1 MPFRLLTR
9 PSLHMLLAIVFG
21 TLLGVFSPGLA
32 VEMKPLSD
40 GFILVIGWLMP
51 LMMFLLV
58 VSGVSGLQAG
68 QRGLPSRLVAYF
80 VLMTLLSLL
89 MGCVIAVLMQP
100 GAGHAPGMTG
110 LASAWTVPPLTG
122 LLSSADFSWRASAS
136 TLLLALKQNPILP
149 VMIAAVLT
157 GTLMAKSRSLRSVEA
172 LRGTAE
178 TIVKGLFSGMR
189 LILRFAPI
197 AAFGA
202 IAFAIGRFGLA
213 SALPLIKFVAVM
225 YLACGAFIVLV
236 FMPIARASGLSLWS
250 LLRYLKDELLL
261 VTFTGSSVAALPGL
275 IEKMQALGCD
285 RQLTRLVLTTGYT
298 FNLSGSDIYLIVAVL
313 FLAQLSGVHLTG
325 TELLTLVLISLVTS
339 LGSTS
344 MAGSAFITLIATLHL
359 LQVVPLEGAGL
370 LLGVER
376 LMKCRVLTN
385 VLGNCVACLAIA
397 RWQQGPAFQ
406 PDPAADS
413 LNAGHR

>member
-68 QRGLPSRLVAYF
+68 QRGLPGRLVAYF

-89 MGCVIAVLMQP
+89 LGCVMAVLMQP

-325 TELLTLVLISLVTS
+325 TELLTLLLISLVTS

>member
-1 MPFRLLTR
+1 
-9 PSLHMLLAIVFG
+9 MLLAIVFG

-68 QRGLPSRLVAYF
+68 QRGLPGRLVAYF

-89 MGCVIAVLMQP
+89 LGCVMAVLMQP

>member
-58 VSGVSGLQAG
+58 VSGVSGLQAA
-68 QRGLPSRLVAYF
+68 QRGLASRLAAYF
-80 VLMTLLSLL
+80 VIMTLLSLL
-89 MGCVIAVLMQP
+89 LGCLIAVLMQP
-100 GAGHAPGMTG
+100 GTGSALGMATLGLTSTAPPLPG
-110 LASAWTVPPLTG
+110 LPSSANFSWQAFASALV
-122 LLSSADFSWRASAS
+122 
-136 TLLLALKQNPILP
+136 LALKQNPILP

-157 GTLMAKSRSLRSVEA
+157 GALMAKTRSLRSVQV

-178 TIVKGLFSGMR
+178 TIVQGLFSGMR
-189 LILRFAPI
+189 LILRVAPL

-202 IAFAIGRFGLA
+202 IAFAIGRFGPA
-213 SALPLIKFVAVM
+213 SAVPLLKFVAVM
-225 YLACGAFIVLV
+225 YLACGAFVVLV
-236 FMPIARASGLSLWS
+236 FMPITHASGLSLWS

-285 RQLTRLVLTTGYT
+285 GQLTRLVLTTGYT

-325 TELLTLVLISLVTS
+325 TELLTLLLISLVTS

-344 MAGSAFITLIATLHL
+344 VAGSAFITLIATLHL

-397 RWQQGPAFQ
+397 RWQQGPAFD
-406 PDPAADS
+406 PDPD
-413 LNAGHR
+413 RR

>member
-68 QRGLPSRLVAYF
+68 QRGLPGRLVAYF

-89 MGCVIAVLMQP
+89 LGCVMAVLMQP